1 MPETARRRRRL
12 AAGVLAASLRT
23 AHAGSGF
30 GERHVL
36 RWADAGASSNL
47 PHARGGAAVAR
58 FRVDDDDVLLLFG
71 GCSEVACFDALIRH
85 DVGTS
90 AWYEQP
96 VTGKPPNRRR
106 GATANVLGAKPEH
119 RLVVLGGADR
129 SGGPLHDHALKYY
142 DLPTRAWGV
151 LSVAGDAPAART
163 GHTATSI
170 DATRMVVFGGEGAT
184 PGSLL
189 NDVHLFDASQDLWTE
204 LLPRGDGDDGKAL
217 PLGRAGHSCT
227 KIGPALYCF
236 GGYARDREPSR
247 APESARNELWV
258 LDMKN
263 GMDRTGWL
271 RMWTIGRAPSP
282 RAYHGAVAGG
292 TNLFVVGGCDVYSG
306 ICYDDV
312 HMLDTTYLEGM
323 RWLRLPV
330 GVQRYAPR
338 QAFALWASAGRLY
351 LQGGCRP
358 PMASVRQ
365 EEHCY
370 ADAWALEARR
380 PSSAYPCPSTPS
392 HLSHAPLLP
401 YASTGGRPPRR
412 RQVAQ
417 RLLERHGRRVGR
429 GGGRRRR
436 QPARRGGARADGEEK
451 RHLLLPLAAADAAA
465 AVGAAVARPQLHGQ
479 RDGRRRQRERRQR
492 HGRLRGGGGDGG
504 GAAGGG
510 GGGRL

>member
-36 RWADAGASSNL
+36 RWTDAGASSNL

-370 ADAWALEARR
+370 ADAWALEVRR

-392 HLSHAPLLP
+392 HLS
-401 YASTGGRPPRR
+401 R
-412 RQVAQ
+412 
-417 RLLERHGRRVGR
+417 
-429 GGGRRRR
+429 
-436 QPARRGGARADGEEK
+436 
-451 RHLLLPLAAADAAA
+451 
-465 AVGAAVARPQLHGQ
+465 
-479 RDGRRRQRERRQR
+479 
-492 HGRLRGGGGDGG
+492 
-504 GAAGGG
+504 
-510 GGGRL
+510 

>member
-1 MPETARRRRRL
+1 M
-12 AAGVLAASLRT
+12 
-23 AHAGSGF
+23 
-30 GERHVL
+30 
-36 RWADAGASSNL
+36 
-47 PHARGGAAVAR
+47 
-58 FRVDDDDVLLLFG
+58 LLLFG

-96 VTGKPPNRRR
+96 VTGKPPNRGARR
-106 GATANVLGAKPEH
+106 DGERARREAEH

-151 LSVAGDAPAART
+151 LSVARDAPAART

-236 GGYARDREPSR
+236 GGYARDKEPSR

-263 GMDRTGWL
+263 GLDRTGWL

-351 LQGGCRP
+351 LQGGAAPRWRVC
-358 PMASVRQ
+358 
-365 EEHCY
+365 
-370 ADAWALEARR
+370 ARR
-380 PSSAYPCPSTPS
+380 STATPTRGRS
-392 HLSHAPLLP
+392 RCAARPRPTPAPPPHPLLANP
-401 YASTGGRPPRR
+401 PSPMCVYRWAASSTAPSRSTSRR
-412 RQVAQ
+412 TARWSS
-417 RLLERHGRRVGR
+417 RNR

-436 QPARRGGARADGEEK
+436 QSLGRGGARADGEAK
-451 RHLLLPLAAADAAA
+451 RHLRMDLSPPPMPPPPSAPPST
-465 AVGAAVARPQLHGQ
+465 RPQLHGQ
-479 RDGRRRQRERRQR
+479 RDGRRRQRDRRQR
-492 HGRLRGGGGDGG
+492 HGRLRGGGGGGG
-504 GAAGGG
+504 GAA
-510 GGGRL
+510 